1 MDYIFVYGTLL
12 SDFNHPLNKKLQK
25 EGNFIGN
32 GFVLGK
38 LYDVGKYPAA
48 IPSPESI
55 IIGELYKIPETL
67 FFDLDDY
74 EDYNPYYPDVSL
86 FKRKKTKVFLIKNT
100 DLKPEEYIKFKDQFT
115 KIFSWIYWFNKS
127 VVNLKRIEDFDY
139 RVYKK
144 KYITYL

>member
-12 SDFNHPLNKKLQK
+12 SDFNHPLNQKLQK
-25 EGNFIGN
+25 EGHFIGN

-38 LYDVGKYPAA
+38 LYDVGEYPAA

-74 EDYNPYYPDVSL
+74 EDYNPYYPDESL
-86 FKRKKTKVFLIKNT
+86 FKRKKTKVFLIKNI
-100 DLKPEEYIKFKDQFT
+100 DLKPEEYIKFKDQFP
-115 KIFSWIYWFNKS
+115 KIFSWIYWYNRP